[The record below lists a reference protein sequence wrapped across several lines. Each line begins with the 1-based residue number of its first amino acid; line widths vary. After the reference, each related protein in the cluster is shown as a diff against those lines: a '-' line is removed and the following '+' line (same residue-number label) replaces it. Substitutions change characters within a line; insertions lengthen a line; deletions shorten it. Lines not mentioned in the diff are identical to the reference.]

1 MIDEEEVCIIERGK
15 EEMWEASEMICMD
28 ERTSSWGEKR
38 REAEMDEWEQ
48 EGATL
53 GQVR

>member
-1 MIDEEEVCIIERGK
+1 MDEEERCIIERGK
-15 EEMWEASEMICMD
+15 EEMWEASRMVCMD
-28 ERTSSWGEKR
+28 ERKNSSRGKR

-48 EGATL
+48 EGATI